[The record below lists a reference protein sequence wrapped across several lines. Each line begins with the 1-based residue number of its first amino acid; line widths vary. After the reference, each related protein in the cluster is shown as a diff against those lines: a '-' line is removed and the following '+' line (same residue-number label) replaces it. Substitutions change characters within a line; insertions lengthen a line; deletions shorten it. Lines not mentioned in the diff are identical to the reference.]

1 MKRSFKLLLALLFSL
16 ALVIEAIGQD
26 LSWENR
32 IASGFYSKIG
42 GTHQFECCTKGS
54 KTKHICVNID
64 LPDQCY
70 PRMDFS
76 LKRYTDESVDSVV
89 IQKAILS
96 LEKAYLCKFSSKRRA
111 KFKRSCYL
119 IYVFESVVED
129 HYQDAVFISGQLR
142 VAVKFQED

>member
-1 MKRSFKLLLALLFSL
+1 MRKSFNLLLTLLFSV
-16 ALVIEAIGQD
+16 ALSIGAIGQD

-54 KTKHICVNID
+54 KTKHIYINLD

-76 LKRYTDESVDSVV
+76 LKRYTDESVDSAL

-96 LEKAYLCKFSSKRRA
+96 LEKECLRKFSSKRRA
-111 KFKRSCYL
+111 RFKRSCYL
-119 IYVFESVVED
+119 IYVFESIVED

-142 VAVKFQED
+142 IAVKFQED

>member
-1 MKRSFKLLLALLFSL
+1 MKKLFKSLLTLLFSVAL
-16 ALVIEAIGQD
+16 AIGAIGQD

-32 IASGFYSKIG
+32 IASGFYSRIG
-42 GTHQFECCTKGS
+42 GTHQFECCAKGS

-76 LKRYTDESVDSVV
+76 LKRYTDESVDSA
-89 IQKAILS
+89 IIAKAIGS
-96 LEKAYLCKFSSKRRA
+96 LEKVYLRKFSAKRRA

-142 VAVKFQED
+142 IAVKFQED